1 MNAKEI
7 LATLKQ
13 LGKPQTAAIY
23 KRHGAG
29 DNVFGVLTSEIAKL
43 QKKIK
48 VDHALAMELWKTGNA
63 EARVLALQVAAP
75 EKLTG
80 GGGSSFGN
88 DSHHAVRETRP
99 ATANREPGP
108 PTMKEIQMNPATK
121 TSQTGPLSGHT
132 VVIIGGSSG
141 MGLATAGQVD
151 GERSSYRERYLTA
164 AQRLLDYEAL
174 HPDVLIGSSG
184 SETLPPDLQ
193 GQLLEQGATPSLQPL
208 APALATTDVR
218 VESQFL
224 ALQLASR
231 LAADAYHN
239 FEAETAKNGVAA
251 VANAHDYGAQ
261 VVDPAVVAEPD
272 TSARRWRLVYAAV
285 LAGLLGAGITFGR
298 EHIER
303 RMRLAAMQRTLIGEA
318 APHEVS
324 VARQ

>member
-1 MNAKEI
+1 MDSAELWAAARRRARIPIVLMVAAVCAALAFNVVSKPKYTATATVVARNLLTILKPLKFEE
-7 LATLKQ
+7 LATSTSVAAHVRDELR
-13 LGKPQTAAIY
+13 LSDSPQDLARRVKASASQSALYRVSVSDPLPDRAVSITNAISLE
-23 KRHGAG
+23 A
-29 DNVFGVLTSEIAKL
+29 
-43 QKKIK
+43 
-48 VDHALAMELWKTGNA
+48 
-63 EARVLALQVAAP
+63 ARVYTDLAVGT
-75 EKLTG
+75 LT
-80 GGGSSFGN
+80 
-88 DSHHAVRETRP
+88 T
-99 ATANREPGP
+99 
-108 PTMKEIQMNPATK
+108 
-121 TSQTGPLSGHT
+121 
-132 VVIIGGSSG
+132 
-141 MGLATAGQVD
+141 TAGQVD
-151 GERSSYRERYLTA
+151 GERSSYRERYLSA

-174 HPDVLIGSSG
+174 HPDVLVGLLG

-193 GQLLEQGATPSLQPL
+193 GQILDQGATPSLQPL
-208 APALATTDVR
+208 PPPLATTDVR

-298 EHIER
+298 EYIER
-303 RMRLAAMQRTLIGEA
+303 RMRLMSVQRTLTGEVT
-318 APHEVS
+318 HDVS

>member
-1 MNAKEI
+1 VDSAEFWRVVRRRARIPIVLMIAAVCAAFVFNTMSKPKYTATATVVARNLLTILKPLKFEE
-7 LATLKQ
+7 LATSTSVAAHVRDQ
-13 LGKPQTAAIY
+13 LRLSDSPEGLARRVKAA
-23 KRHGAG
+23 A
-29 DNVFGVLTSEIAKL
+29 S
-43 QKKIK
+43 QS
-48 VDHALAMELWKTGNA
+48 ALYRVSVTDTVPDRAISITNA
-63 EARVLALQVAAP
+63 ISLEAARVYTDLAVGT
-75 EKLTG
+75 LT
-80 GGGSSFGN
+80 
-88 DSHHAVRETRP
+88 T
-99 ATANREPGP
+99 
-108 PTMKEIQMNPATK
+108 
-121 TSQTGPLSGHT
+121 
-132 VVIIGGSSG
+132 
-141 MGLATAGQVD
+141 TAGQVD

-174 HPDVLIGSSG
+174 HPDVLVGSQG

-208 APALATTDVR
+208 VPALATTDVR

-224 ALQLASR
+224 ALQLAAR

-298 EHIER
+298 EYIER
-303 RMRLAAMQRTLIGEA
+303 RMRLSVTQRTLTGEA
-318 APHEVS
+318 APPEVS
-324 VARQ
+324 VAHQ

>member
-1 MNAKEI
+1 VDSAEFWRVVRRRARIPIVLMIAAVCAAFVFNTMSKPKYTATATVVARNLLTILKPLKFEE
-7 LATLKQ
+7 LATSTSVAAHARDQ
-13 LGKPQTAAIY
+13 LRLSDSPEDLARRVRAA
-23 KRHGAG
+23 A
-29 DNVFGVLTSEIAKL
+29 S
-43 QKKIK
+43 QS
-48 VDHALAMELWKTGNA
+48 ALYRVSVTDTVPDRAISITNA
-63 EARVLALQVAAP
+63 ISLEAARVYTDLAVG
-75 EKLTG
+75 T
-80 GGGSSFGN
+80 
-88 DSHHAVRETRP
+88 
-99 ATANREPGP
+99 
-108 PTMKEIQMNPATK
+108 
-121 TSQTGPLSGHT
+121 LST
-132 VVIIGGSSG
+132 
-141 MGLATAGQVD
+141 TAGQVD

-208 APALATTDVR
+208 APPLATTDVR

>member
-1 MNAKEI
+1 MDSAEFWRVVRRRARIPIVLMIAAVCAAFVFNTMSKPKYTATATVVARNLLTILKPLKFEE
-7 LATLKQ
+7 LATSTSVAAHVRDQ
-13 LGKPQTAAIY
+13 LRLSDSPEDLARRVRAA
-23 KRHGAG
+23 A
-29 DNVFGVLTSEIAKL
+29 S
-43 QKKIK
+43 QS
-48 VDHALAMELWKTGNA
+48 ALYRVSVTDTVPDRAISITNA
-63 EARVLALQVAAP
+63 ISLEAARVYTDLAVG
-75 EKLTG
+75 T
-80 GGGSSFGN
+80 
-88 DSHHAVRETRP
+88 
-99 ATANREPGP
+99 
-108 PTMKEIQMNPATK
+108 
-121 TSQTGPLSGHT
+121 LST
-132 VVIIGGSSG
+132 
-141 MGLATAGQVD
+141 TAGQVD

-285 LAGLLGAGITFGR
+285 LAGLLGAGITLGR